1 VPADHA
7 GELAIVQHRT
17 LDSLDRIDRHILA
30 ALQVDGRISN
40 VDLANTV
47 GLSPTP
53 CLERTRRLE
62 RDGFI
67 DGYVALLNPERM
79 EMGLLAFV
87 EVSLDRPTADVFDN
101 FAQAALADPKIV
113 ECHMVAGG
121 FDYLMKV
128 RVADMDAYRRFLGA
142 GISRLPG
149 VRETRTYVVIEKVKS
164 STVLPTD

>member
-1 VPADHA
+1 M
-7 GELAIVQHRT
+7 LQKRT
-17 LDSLDRIDRHILA
+17 LDSLDKIDRHILA
-30 ALQVDGRISN
+30 ALQADGRISN
-40 VDLANTV
+40 VDLADKV

-101 FAQAALADPKIV
+101 FAQAALADANIV

-121 FDYLMKV
+121 FDYLLKV
-128 RVADMDAYRRFLGA
+128 RVADMDAYRRFLGS

-164 STVLPTD
+164 STLLPTEPD

>member
-1 VPADHA
+1 MTPN
-7 GELAIVQHRT
+7 RT
-17 LDSLDRIDRHILA
+17 LERLDRIDRHILA
-30 ALQVDGRISN
+30 VLQADGRISN
-40 VDLANTV
+40 VDLANKV

-101 FAQAALADPKIV
+101 FAQAAQADPNIV

-128 RVADMDAYRRFLGA
+128 RVADMDAYRRFLGY
-142 GISRLPG
+142 GIARLPG
-149 VRETRTYVVIEKVKS
+149 VRETRTYVVIEPVKS
-164 STVLPTD
+164 STLLPTEPVSRAS

>member
-1 VPADHA
+1 M
-7 GELAIVQHRT
+7 AIRPNRT
-17 LDSLDRIDRHILA
+17 LDNLDRIDRNILA
-30 ALQVDGRISN
+30 ALQAEARISN
-40 VDLANTV
+40 VDLAVKV

-67 DGYVALLNPERM
+67 DGYVTLLNPERM

-87 EVSLDRPTADVFDN
+87 EVSLDRPTADVFDK
-101 FAQAALADPKIV
+101 FARAALADPNIV

-128 RVADMDAYRRFLGA
+128 RVADMDAYRRFLSH

-164 STVLPTD
+164 STLLPTEPG

>member
-1 VPADHA
+1 MMPN
-7 GELAIVQHRT
+7 RT
-17 LDSLDRIDRHILA
+17 LDDLDRIDRHILA
-30 ALQVDGRISN
+30 ALQSDGRISN
-40 VDLANTV
+40 VDLANKV

-87 EVSLDRPTADVFDN
+87 EVSLDRPTADVFDK
-101 FAQAALADPKIV
+101 FAEAALEDPNIV

-128 RVADMDAYRRFLGA
+128 RVADMDAYRGFLGT

-149 VRETRTYVVIEKVKS
+149 VRETRTYVAIEKVKS
-164 STVLPTD
+164 STLLPTGRG